1 MMDRIFMKEIFNM
14 NIEERYKDMLIKSE
28 IDFEVTE
35 VEQGKVYKFVNERED
50 GLKVLLGAVFNNDN
64 RDVDLQIHSSL
75 GILNPGKRNEIL
87 GIMNKLNNSYRYGK
101 LILLDDS
108 QIIMK
113 DSIAL
118 LDENFDYSQT
128 IFQTLLLL
136 YKVAEECFPS
146 FYEYRIEQ

>member
-14 NIEERYKDMLIKSE
+14 NIEERYKDILTKSE

-50 GLKVLLGAVFNNDN
+50 GLKMLLGAVFNNDN

-75 GILNPGKRNEIL
+75 GILNPGKRDEIL

-108 QIIMK
+108 QIIIK

-118 LDENFDYSQT
+118 LDESFDYSQT
-128 IFQTLLLL
+128 ILQTLLLL